1 MALSLLFQTMFS
13 VLNVNTGVLHPQG
26 FVWFLVFSLEN
37 KCSHTGLPTFPKPSE
52 STWSTE
58 DDPSVGPLRH
68 HLNEL
73 WHYSQFFMWRAFV
86 LLCEMLACCGFVC
99 WKNTFHL
106 VCLKIHCDS
115 FKVIIIHSPASEET
129 NRGADSSNY
138 MFIMDQSSHRHIP
151 HRAVYSHDSTIL
163 FQGLFGDSLA
173 VCFGH
178 HSSVFMDW
186 LKGHVHIRRNYL

>member
-1 MALSLLFQTMFS
+1 MWTQVSFT
-13 VLNVNTGVLHPQG
+13 TG

-52 STWSTE
+52 STWSTK

-73 WHYSQFFMWRAFV
+73 WHYSQFCMSQAFV
-86 LLCEMLACCGFVC
+86 LFMWNVSMLWICLLKQHISSRVF
-99 WKNTFHL
+99 KNP
-106 VCLKIHCDS
+106 HCDS
-115 FKVIIIHSPASEET
+115 FKVIIIHSPASEDT

>member
-1 MALSLLFQTMFS
+1 MWTQVSFT
-13 VLNVNTGVLHPQG
+13 TGVCLVSGVFVRKQVFPHGSAQLPKTQRKHMKHWRWPKCWTPQ
-26 FVWFLVFSLEN
+26 
-37 KCSHTGLPTFPKPSE
+37 
-52 STWSTE
+52 
-58 DDPSVGPLRH
+58 H

-115 FKVIIIHSPASEET
+115 FKVIIIHSPASEDT

-173 VCFGH
+173 VCFEH

>member
-1 MALSLLFQTMFS
+1 MASFAPLSNH
-13 VLNVNTGVLHPQG
+13 VLCPKCEHRCPSPQG

-37 KCSHTGLPTFPKPSE
+37 KCSHTGLPSFPKPSE

-73 WHYSQFFMWRAFV
+73 WHYSQFFMWQAFV

-115 FKVIIIHSPASEET
+115 FKVIIIHSPASEDT

-163 FQGLFGDSLA
+163 FQGLFGDILLLFALDIIVLFSWT
-173 VCFGH
+173 
-178 HSSVFMDW
+178 DW
-186 LKGHVHIRRNYL
+186 KATCT

>member
-1 MALSLLFQTMFS
+1 MWTQVSFT
-13 VLNVNTGVLHPQG
+13 TG

-37 KCSHTGLPTFPKPSE
+37 KCSHTGLPSFPKPRE

-73 WHYSQFFMWRAFV
+73 WHYSQFCMWRAFV

-99 WKNTFHL
+99 WKSTFHL

-115 FKVIIIHSPASEET
+115 FKVIIIHSPASEDT

-138 MFIMDQSSHRHIP
+138 MFI
-151 HRAVYSHDSTIL
+151 TIL